1 VPLPKRETRELRGD
15 HGRVLATSEYLG
27 DVLDGPS
34 RVFSPTGIIT
44 QELMYR
50 AGQLHGPYQTW
61 WDNGQLKESGNYD
74 MGRRV
79 GIYRWFKDDGTVW
92 QTHDY
97 GTAL

>member
-1 VPLPKRETRELRGD
+1 
-15 HGRVLATSEYLG
+15 
-27 DVLDGPS
+27 
-34 RVFSPTGIIT
+34 
-44 QELMYR
+44 MYR